1 LAEKLLEDLFNLTNQ
16 LYESKIYEL
25 SNRLW
30 AIRNSSFLDSR
41 IQSSVDLAL
50 TRLDKYIEE
59 IEGVKN
65 DNSKTFK
72 DKFSSI
78 RKVERNI
85 REEEEILVLLEDV
98 TDTFV
103 SNRSLS
109 TALSNLFEYLYFKIT
124 KGEKKMPFLIT
135 SGKGVLETIPY
146 LKDEKNKI
154 AVGTIGMPLYSAS
167 HLDEWILAGHELGHI
182 VASEEFG
189 MPLEYKKTEEN
200 FKMELLSDKIALQI
214 FGPVFLEALA
224 MKLTGGEY
232 MFISPE
238 YFTYT
243 HPPESWRIWI
253 CYLQARA
260 FKFDAAKIFIE
271 SIESIIND
279 IYERPEEELFN
290 KIKDDLSTDKYDLNE
305 INSIEDLKECYDK
318 ADELSSKWIENGYDT
333 TDIESYDPDQ
343 IVIAGYLT
351 SRKNPEKLGLC
362 TQQVINSLIRKQN
375 YY

>member
-1 LAEKLLEDLFNLTNQ
+1 LAEELLKDLFNLTNQ
-16 LYESKIYEL
+16 LYKSKIYEL

-41 IQSSVDLAL
+41 IQSSVNRAL

-78 RKVERNI
+78 REVERNI
-85 REEEEILVLLEDV
+85 RREEEILVLLEDV

-109 TALSNLFEYLYFKIT
+109 TALSNLFEYLYSKIT
-124 KGEKKMPFLIT
+124 RETMPFLIT

-182 VASEEFG
+182 IANKKFG
-189 MPLEYKKTEEN
+189 MQLKYEEKTKEN
-200 FKMELLSDKIALQI
+200 SKMELLSDKIALQI

-232 MFISPE
+232 MFIFPE

-243 HPPESWRIWI
+243 HPSESWRIWI
-253 CYLQARA
+253 CYYQARA

-279 IYERPEEELFN
+279 IYERPKDKLFDE
-290 KIKDDLSTDKYDLNE
+290 IKDDLSTDKYDLNE
-305 INSIEDLKECYDK
+305 VNSIEDLKECYDK